1 MKAPACFAILAA
13 SFAFGASAAH
23 EFNQVDP
30 FTFDPA
36 DTDLVASRWIHGI
49 GCPPGDAGCPT
60 GDKSD
65 RENAGLLLVKTGAT
79 ANNASAGAVLKNVSG
94 ITLTQ
99 LGYDIRSGSH
109 CGAGAPRFNVVT
121 TDGVT
126 HFVGCASPPPAVMAK
141 SAGWM
146 RLRWTPAEALQ
157 VLRDVPQLEAAGV
170 VVRMAVLYEL
180 LAGAR
185 QPRTGAVAPLESSNV
200 GEGQLA

>member
-65 RENAGLLLVKTGAT
+65 KDNAGLLLVKTGAT

-94 ITLTQ
+94 ITLTE

-146 RLRWTPAEALQ
+146 RLRWTPAEAFPPITSPVKSIAIVFDEGQ
-157 VLRDVPQLEAAGV
+157 DVPGDGSGSAIID
-170 VVRMAVLYEL
+170 
-180 LAGAR
+180 
-185 QPRTGAVAPLESSNV
+185 NV
-200 GEGQLA
+200 DVNGKIVGR